1 MNTKYKK
8 WFEETA
14 ADPDRRR
21 AAITDFTK
29 RRAMLFCCALGVTVC
44 AIAMFFA
51 ATRSPSSPAVLTVSA
66 ALLWIIVVRVDSQRQ
81 VLTLIDKYAKD
92 EKPAA

>member
-1 MNTKYKK
+1 MNTKYTK

-14 ADPDRRR
+14 ADPVRRR

-29 RRAMLFCCALGVTVC
+29 QRAMLFCCALGVTVC
-44 AIAMFFA
+44 AFAMFF
-51 ATRSPSSPAVLTVSA
+51 TSTHSPSSPVVLTFSA
-66 ALLWIIVVRVDSQRQ
+66 AMLWIIVVRIDSKRQ
-81 VLTLIDKYAKD
+81 VLTLIDKFVKD